1 MQEIPEKIYPLVV
14 ADMNTVVASVVGQVF
29 GTVAASSVVVVDSTG
44 IVEMC
49 TGQGQGSNA
58 VAGYQ
63 LPDCSIQLA
72 IKVKIQLHYICN
84 KTCKTLKKQPTTT
97 KNMCISRHIVN
108 KYCEIIS
115 VCVIGVNFPEAK
127 VM

>member
-44 IVEMC
+44 IVEVC

-72 IKVKIQLHYICN
+72 MKVKTKLHYMCN
-84 KTCKTLKKQPTTT
+84 KTCKTLKKNNNNKKKT
-97 KNMCISRHIVN
+97 MCIS
-108 KYCEIIS
+108 
-115 VCVIGVNFPEAK
+115 
-127 VM
+127 